1 MYFAKILWVFFSFLS
16 LKLFL
21 CSFWLY
27 MYLKFSIWSTN
38 LIKCTNSICT
48 YLILALCQIG
58 YLFFSFHR
66 FHSFRDD
73 IGVKKCKNI
82 LYKLICWV
90 LALGVNQSWINFE
103 SPLKMK
109 KKKKHLKFLP
119 SYGFLNFIHLGFNVS
134 AKKQPNLNSLELFC
148 SFATLATLEAVRVV
162 E

>member
-1 MYFAKILWVFFSFLS
+1 MCTRYLTVFKSKFFETICLKFLNLVFKKFDSQTKHPRIWSMYFAKYVFFSFLS

-58 YLFFSFHR
+58 SLFLFLHY

-73 IGVKKCKNI
+73 MGVKQCKNI
-82 LYKLICWV
+82 FYKLIRWV
-90 LALGVNQSWINFE
+90 FALGVSQNWINFE
-103 SPLKMK
+103 SPPKMK
-109 KKKKHLKFLP
+109 KKT
-119 SYGFLNFIHLGFNVS
+119 I
-134 AKKQPNLNSLELFC
+134 
-148 SFATLATLEAVRVV
+148 
-162 E
+162 